1 MKQIITGVLFL
12 SLLSICFVIGVQF
25 EASRA
30 MELDSYLNATKANF
44 VSMARSAEEYRNEND
59 KYPSELSASIDGG
72 ADIEYKQYG
81 NGSGFSIAVV
91 FPEKDFYGELNLED
105 KNSTLMKKLPYS
117 MWYLAV
123 NPTAENK

>member
-1 MKQIITGVLFL
+1 MKRMITGVLFF
-12 SLLSICFVIGVQF
+12 SLLPICFVIGVYF
-25 EASRA
+25 EANRA
-30 MELDSYLNATKANF
+30 LDLKSYLFTTKANF

-81 NGSGFSIAVV
+81 NGNGFSIAVV
-91 FPEKDFYGELNLED
+91 FPEKDFYGKLNLED
-105 KNSTLMKKLPYS
+105 KNSTLMTRLPYS

-123 NPTAENK
+123 NPMESK